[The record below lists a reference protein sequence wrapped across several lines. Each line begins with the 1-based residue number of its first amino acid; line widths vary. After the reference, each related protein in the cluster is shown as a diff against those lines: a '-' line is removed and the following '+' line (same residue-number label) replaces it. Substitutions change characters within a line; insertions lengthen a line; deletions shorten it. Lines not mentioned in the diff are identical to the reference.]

1 MEADERFE
9 RPDLTDPPIKIGAR
23 CDMPVFPKSSLL
35 FQQIHDGNKN
45 MSESE
50 TTPEFGPRFTK
61 AAIIRISAVAFFVTL
76 GSVAVIQSMKYVS
89 SESNEAARELASDI
103 ESPAQEDESL
113 VKETSPS
120 QPPSA
125 FNEPFETAASKN
137 TSAATK
143 IGNPSSSGLV
153 KTSTSQPSFGFKPAS
168 TLPQSGSSAFG
179 TQKNEL
185 PIATKKSAG
194 NSGSGFDGIPRV
206 KATPSVSPPE
216 RFASRGAPLPFSN
229 PRSGFK
235 LPDNSTPN
243 SANTQSAPQQTEL
256 KKSDSF
262 QISTPPK
269 QGSDSSN
276 ITTSPSVSANNSA
289 TRLLDQVTDASPS
302 TRPIQQP
309 LPNSFAQPTAQPTA
323 NSFAQPAIKSSQPD
337 LTNSQNPQ
345 STTNASPPTNIESF
359 NNRTRPTKETA
370 ASPNGILSKPAPM
383 KLGADL
389 NNKKSNSFATNV
401 PNALA
406 SQAPFE
412 KTPSPTTEPISL
424 PRSQLGSGQFETPLE
439 SKPQATLVNSQAPRA
454 FTPNRTAPVNTIQ
467 PKRSSFPS
475 QRSPTQPIDAT
486 PLPRLTRD
494 IPGDRQLE
502 GIQAPSLTVE
512 KLSPVEIQLNQKAS
526 FEIVVRNIGR
536 VTAEEVQVI
545 DQVPAGCEFIGAT
558 PQTQPQGK
566 QQNLSWKLGTLRPG
580 QEKKITFQL
589 KPTQPGEMGSVAQVT
604 FATQASMRTLVTKP
618 VLEIVHQTEATH
630 LIGDNVVLDV
640 IVINKG
646 DGPAKNV
653 LIQQKVPEQL
663 EFPDGLPN
671 ASRGIEYEV
680 GTLMPGKSQRVKLAL
695 KAANIG
701 KIQSIMYASA
711 EGGLRAKHEL
721 PIEVIAP
728 KLVTQSSG
736 PKKRFL
742 KRSATHEFRVAN
754 RGTANAT
761 NVQLIAKLPN
771 GLRFVQANNQ
781 GRYDSGSHAVYWSL
795 AELAQNIEAKVELK
809 TMPIDVGNQPITFE
823 STADLD
829 IKSALE
835 HDISVE
841 HLVDVFFEIDDLID
855 PIEIGG
861 DTNYRVRIV
870 NQGTK
875 AATNIRLQVDFPAG
889 LTPTSVNGSLRHA
902 IRGQQIVF
910 EPINSMN
917 PDDELSFMINGRGQ
931 SVGDHRVVVSMQT
944 DGRTSPVSKQESTR
958 VYSDQ

>member
-1 MEADERFE
+1 
-9 RPDLTDPPIKIGAR
+9 
-23 CDMPVFPKSSLL
+23 
-35 FQQIHDGNKN
+35 

-50 TTPEFGPRFTK
+50 TTPEIGPRFTK
-61 AAIIRISAVAFFVTL
+61 ATIIRISAVAFFVTL

-89 SESNEAARELASDI
+89 SDSNEAPSQLASDT
-103 ESPAQEDESL
+103 ESPTLEDESPN
-113 VKETSPS
+113 KEMTPS

-125 FNEPFETAASKN
+125 FKEPLKSAASKN
-137 TSAATK
+137 TSAELITGK
-143 IGNPSSSGLV
+143 PSSTGLV
-153 KTSTSQPSFGFKPAS
+153 NTATPQPSFAFKPVS
-168 TLPQSGSSAFG
+168 PPSQTSSSAFG
-179 TQKNEL
+179 TQKNKPLDEPL
-185 PIATKKSAG
+185 IATKKSAG
-194 NSGSGFDGIPRV
+194 NSGSGFDGIPLV
-206 KATPSVSPPE
+206 KATPPASPPE
-216 RFASRGAPLPFSN
+216 RFASAGAPLPFSN
-229 PRSGFK
+229 PSSGFK
-235 LPDNSTPN
+235 LPDNSIPN
-243 SANTQSAPQQTEL
+243 SANTQFTPKQTEQ
-256 KKSDSF
+256 KKPDPF

-269 QGSDSSN
+269 QSSDSSN
-276 ITTSPSVSANNSA
+276 IETSPSGMANNSA
-289 TRLLDQVTDASPS
+289 TRLLDQVTDDSPS
-302 TRPIQQP
+302 TRPIPQP
-309 LPNSFAQPTAQPTA
+309 LADGFAKPTTKPVAK
-323 NSFAQPAIKSSQPD
+323 SFAQPATRSSQPN
-337 LTNSQNPQ
+337 LTNSQKPP
-345 STTNASPPTNIESF
+345 STANTSAPTNIESF
-359 NNRTRPTKETA
+359 NNRTRPVNETA
-370 ASPNGILSKPAPM
+370 TTPNGILSKPVPSIP
-383 KLGADL
+383 GSDL
-389 NNKKSNSFATNV
+389 NKKNSSSFATNV
-401 PNALA
+401 PGTPA
-406 SQAPFE
+406 SQAPFGN
-412 KTPSPTTEPISL
+412 TPSPTTEPFKL
-424 PRSQLGSGQFETPLE
+424 PRRQLGSGPLGTPPG
-439 SKPQATLVNSQAPRA
+439 SKPQATPVNSQAPRS
-454 FTPNRTAPVNTIQ
+454 FTPNRTLPVNTIQ
-467 PKRSSFPS
+467 PKRSSFAS
-475 QRSPTQPIDAT
+475 QGSPTQPIAAT
-486 PLPRLTRD
+486 PAPRLTRD
-494 IPGDRQLE
+494 TPGDRQLE
-502 GIQAPSLTVE
+502 GIQAPALTVE

-545 DQVPAGCEFIGAT
+545 DQVPAGCEFVGAT

-566 QQNLSWKLGTLRPG
+566 LQNLSWKLGTLRPG

-630 LIGDNVVLDV
+630 LIGDSVVLDV

-701 KIQSIMYASA
+701 KIQSVMYASA

-835 HDISVE
+835 HDLSVE
-841 HLVDVFFEIDDLID
+841 HLVDVFFEIDDVID

-875 AATNIRLQVDFPAG
+875 AATNIRLQIDFPVG
-889 LTPTSVNGSLRHA
+889 LAPTSVNGSLRHA
-902 IRGQQIVF
+902 IRGQQIIF

-917 PDDELSFMINGRGQ
+917 PNDELSFMINGRGQ

>member
-1 MEADERFE
+1 
-9 RPDLTDPPIKIGAR
+9 
-23 CDMPVFPKSSLL
+23 
-35 FQQIHDGNKN
+35 

-50 TTPEFGPRFTK
+50 TTPEIGPRFTK
-61 AAIIRISAVAFFVTL
+61 ATIIRISAVAFFVTL

-89 SESNEAARELASDI
+89 SDSNENPSQLVSDTDNPI
-103 ESPAQEDESL
+103 SG
-113 VKETSPS
+113 KETLPKETTSS
-120 QPPSA
+120 EPPSA
-125 FNEPFETAASKN
+125 FNEPSKSTADKN
-137 TSAATK
+137 TFSLPDNSATS
-143 IGNPSSSGLV
+143 IGKPVSTELGIRTAPPENSSFKPTLPPFR
-153 KTSTSQPSFGFKPAS
+153 TST
-168 TLPQSGSSAFG
+168 
-179 TQKNEL
+179 
-185 PIATKKSAG
+185 PIAAARQSEASVDKKKPS
-194 NSGSGFDGIPRV
+194 NTGSGFNGIPIV
-206 KATPSVSPPE
+206 KATPPTSPPE
-216 RFASRGAPLPFSN
+216 RFASKEASLPFSN
-229 PRSGFK
+229 SNSGFK
-235 LPDNSTPN
+235 PPTTP
-243 SANTQSAPQQTEL
+243 TQDSAPQTSTPKQTNT
-256 KKSDSF
+256 KKPDPF

-269 QGSDSSN
+269 QGSDIPKPGSS
-276 ITTSPSVSANNSA
+276 SSASASNSA
-289 TRLLDQVTDASPS
+289 SRLLEQLSDDTPS
-302 TRPIQQP
+302 TRPVPMQVSGVDKPAPFSAPAGQP
-309 LPNSFAQPTAQPTA
+309 IAKSFTPPTKQP
-323 NSFAQPAIKSSQPD
+323 SQPKLPTSQSPQSNSNESL
-337 LTNSQNPQ
+337 LTN
-345 STTNASPPTNIESF
+345 IGSF
-359 NNRTRPTKETA
+359 NNRPRPTGA
-370 ASPNGILSKPAPM
+370 PAGSPSSSQTKPEPEKA
-383 KLGADL
+383 
-389 NNKKSNSFATNV
+389 KSNLNEKFPESAAPKV
-401 PNALA
+401 PSAFA
-406 SQAPFE
+406 SQTNIG
-412 KTPSPTTEPISL
+412 KTPTPTARSFEAPQSKSGTGSLGTSPGLT
-424 PRSQLGSGQFETPLE
+424 SQT
-439 SKPQATLVNSQAPRA
+439 NSSNPQAPRA
-454 FTPNRTAPVNTIQ
+454 FAPNPTSPRNAPSSN
-467 PKRSSFPS
+467 RSSLTGLVS
-475 QRSPTQPIDAT
+475 TSPTTSTIPV
-486 PLPRLTRD
+486 PRLTRD
-494 IPGDRQLE
+494 TPGDRQLE

-512 KLSPVEIQLNQKAS
+512 KLSPAEIQLNQKAS
-526 FEIVVRNIGR
+526 FEIIVRNIGR
-536 VTAEEVQVI
+536 VTAEEVKVV
-545 DQVPAGCEFIGAT
+545 DQVPAGCEFVGAT

-566 QQNLSWKLGTLRPG
+566 LQSLSWNLGTLRPG

-589 KPTQPGEMGSVAQVT
+589 KPTQPGEMGSVAQVS

-630 LIGDNVVLDV
+630 LIGDRVILDV

-653 LIQQKVPEQL
+653 LIQQQVPEQL

-754 RGTANAT
+754 QGTANAT

-781 GRYDSGSHAVYWSL
+781 GRYDSNSHAVYWSL

-809 TMPIDVGNQPITFE
+809 TMPVDVGNQPITFE
-823 STADLD
+823 SSADLN

-835 HDISVE
+835 HDLSVE
-841 HLVDVFFEIDDLID
+841 HLVDVFFEIDDVID

-861 DTNYRVRIV
+861 DTRYRVRVV

-889 LTPTSVNGSLRHA
+889 ITPTSVNGSLRHA

-910 EPINSMN
+910 EPINNMN

-931 SVGDHRVVVSMQT
+931 SAGDHRVVVSMQT

>member
-1 MEADERFE
+1 
-9 RPDLTDPPIKIGAR
+9 
-23 CDMPVFPKSSLL
+23 
-35 FQQIHDGNKN
+35 

-50 TTPEFGPRFTK
+50 TTQEIGPRFTK
-61 AAIIRISAVAFFVTL
+61 ATIIRISAVAFFVTL

-89 SESNEAARELASDI
+89 SGSNEAPSQLASDV
-103 ESPAQEDESL
+103 ENTALDDGTL
-113 VKETSPS
+113 KGATTSPV

-125 FNEPFETAASKN
+125 FNKPLDSAASRSTFIAPTLK
-137 TSAATK
+137 TTGSSDPAKSTPPPTQSFK
-143 IGNPSSSGLV
+143 PVSPSSSALNGV
-153 KTSTSQPSFGFKPAS
+153 
-168 TLPQSGSSAFG
+168 
-179 TQKNEL
+179 
-185 PIATKKSAG
+185 PI
-194 NSGSGFDGIPRV
+194 V
-206 KATPSVSPPE
+206 KATPTAIRPD
-216 RFASRGAPLPFSN
+216 RFAFKGPAFALSN
-229 PRSGFK
+229 PGSTSG
-235 LPDNSTPN
+235 LPDDLTKNQGNKNSNSKKPDPFRIKTP
-243 SANTQSAPQQTEL
+243 SKETSDFQGIKTTQEVP
-256 KKSDSF
+256 
-262 QISTPPK
+262 
-269 QGSDSSN
+269 
-276 ITTSPSVSANNSA
+276 ANNSA
-289 TRLLDQVTDASPS
+289 TRLLDQVNEVEASNQS
-302 TRPIQQP
+302 TPKPQP
-309 LPNSFAQPTAQPTA
+309 NAFAKPFAKPFQPN
-323 NSFAQPAIKSSQPD
+323 
-337 LTNSQNPQ
+337 LTNSQPPQ
-345 STTNASPPTNIESF
+345 TTTSDPTKANIDSF
-359 NNRTRPTKETA
+359 NNRTPTPNNLVAIPTNRPDGITSTQL
-370 ASPNGILSKPAPM
+370 SPGLSSNNPNSLQTSRPSAFASKPPLTATPAPT
-383 KLGADL
+383 
-389 NNKKSNSFATNV
+389 NIKSPLLSRQPETPRALTPPTNSIN
-401 PNALA
+401 
-406 SQAPFE
+406 SQ
-412 KTPSPTTEPISL
+412 T
-424 PRSQLGSGQFETPLE
+424 PRSFESNRALSNAE
-439 SKPQATLVNSQAPRA
+439 STSS
-454 FTPNRTAPVNTIQ
+454 
-467 PKRSSFPS
+467 RSSFTNLPS
-475 QRSPTQPIDAT
+475 PPNAIAAPPVS
-486 PLPRLTRD
+486 RLTRD
-494 IPGDRQLE
+494 TPGDRQLD

-512 KLSPVEIQLNQKAS
+512 KLSPVEIQLNQQAS
-526 FEIVVRNIGR
+526 FEIIVRNIGR

-558 PQTQPQGK
+558 PQTKPQGK
-566 QQNLSWKLGTLRPG
+566 MQSLNWNLGALRPG

-589 KPTQPGEMGSVAQVT
+589 KPIQPGEMGSVAQVT

-630 LIGDNVVLDV
+630 LIGDSVVLDV

-653 LIQQKVPEQL
+653 MIQQKVPEQL

-671 ASRGIEYEV
+671 ASRRIEYEV

-754 RGTANAT
+754 QGTAKAT

-781 GRYDSGSHAVYWSL
+781 GRYDSESHAVYWSL
-795 AELAQNIEAKVELK
+795 AELAQNIEAQVELK
-809 TMPIDVGNQPITFE
+809 TMPVDVGNQPIKFE
-823 STADLD
+823 SSADLN

-835 HDISVE
+835 HDLSVE
-841 HLVDVFFEIDDLID
+841 HLVDVFFEIDDVID

-861 DTNYRVRIV
+861 DTNYRVRVV

-875 AATNIRLQVDFPAG
+875 AATNIRLQIDFPTG
-889 LTPTSVNGSLRHA
+889 LAPTSVNGSVRHA
-902 IRGQQIVF
+902 IRGQQVLF

-917 PDDELSFMINGRGQ
+917 PGDELNFMVSGRGQ

>member
-1 MEADERFE
+1 
-9 RPDLTDPPIKIGAR
+9 
-23 CDMPVFPKSSLL
+23 
-35 FQQIHDGNKN
+35 

-50 TTPEFGPRFTK
+50 TTPEIGPRFTK
-61 AAIIRISAVAFFVTL
+61 ATIIRISAVAFFVTL

-89 SESNEAARELASDI
+89 SGSNEAPSQLVSDA
-103 ESPAQEDESL
+103 ESPISGGEALNEEAN
-113 VKETSPS
+113 PR

-125 FNEPFETAASKN
+125 FEEPAKSAASKN
-137 TSAATK
+137 TFGTPKNVALSTGKPTA
-143 IGNPSSSGLV
+143 PGLV
-153 KTSTSQPSFGFKPAS
+153 KTTLPPVSSFKPAS
-168 TLPQSGSSAFG
+168 PPLRTSASTFNAPQKGVSAD
-179 TQKNEL
+179 
-185 PIATKKSAG
+185 TKKPPS
-194 NSGSGFDGIPRV
+194 NSGSGFNGIPLV
-206 KATPSVSPPE
+206 KATPPVSPPE
-216 RFASRGAPLPFSN
+216 RYASKGAPLPFSN
-229 PRSGFK
+229 PSRGFK
-235 LPDNSTPN
+235 LSNTPN
-243 SANTQSAPQQTEL
+243 QNLAATKSAQKQTDT
-256 KKSDSF
+256 KKPDPF
-262 QISTPPK
+262 KIRTPPK
-269 QGSDSSN
+269 QGSDILEAKATPPVS
-276 ITTSPSVSANNSA
+276 TSNSA
-289 TRLLDQVTDASPS
+289 SRLLDQATAAAPS
-302 TRPIQQP
+302 TRPIPPP
-309 LPNSFAQPTAQPTA
+309 LAGGFAKPAPANKPVGQPTAKSFAPPANQPSQPKLTNLQTPKA
-323 NSFAQPAIKSSQPD
+323 NSNEPALP
-337 LTNSQNPQ
+337 
-345 STTNASPPTNIESF
+345 NIGSF
-359 NNRTRPTKETA
+359 NNRSRATKNPA
-370 ASPNGILSKPAPM
+370 AIPNSSQAKPAPTN
-383 KLGADL
+383 LSPNL
-389 NNKKSNSFATNV
+389 NNKFPESVAPKVPSAFASQPSLVKNPTPNTQPFGSPQRKSGTGQLGTGQLG
-401 PNALA
+401 PPPGLA
-406 SQAPFE
+406 SQTNPIHSQTPKAFAPN
-412 KTPSPTTEPISL
+412 PNSSSPL
-424 PRSQLGSGQFETPLE
+424 PRSQ
-439 SKPQATLVNSQAPRA
+439 
-454 FTPNRTAPVNTIQ
+454 
-467 PKRSSFPS
+467 RSSLTGLPS
-475 QRSPTQPIDAT
+475 ASASIAAT
-486 PLPRLTRD
+486 SIAATSVPRLTRD
-494 IPGDRQLE
+494 TPGDRQLE

-512 KLSPVEIQLNQKAS
+512 KLSPVEIQLNQQAS
-526 FEIVVRNIGR
+526 FEIIVRNIGR
-536 VTAEEVQVI
+536 VTAEEVKVV
-545 DQVPAGCEFIGAT
+545 DQVPAGCEFVGAT

-566 QQNLSWKLGTLRPG
+566 LQSLSWNLGTLRPG

-630 LIGDNVVLDV
+630 LIGDRVILDV

-653 LIQQKVPEQL
+653 LIQQKVPDQL

-701 KIQSIMYASA
+701 KIQSVMYASA

-728 KLVTQSSG
+728 ELVTQSSG

-781 GRYDSGSHAVYWSL
+781 GRYDANGHAVYWSL
-795 AELAQNIEAKVELK
+795 AELAQNVEAKVELK
-809 TMPIDVGNQPITFE
+809 TMPVDVGNQPITFE
-823 STADLD
+823 SSADLD

-835 HDISVE
+835 HDLSVE
-841 HLVDVFFEIDDLID
+841 HLVDVFFEIDDVID

-861 DTNYRVRIV
+861 DTKYRVRVV

-902 IRGQQIVF
+902 IRGQQIIF
-910 EPINSMN
+910 EPINSMK